1 MLILNSVRGFDAQL
15 LGQGHLIL
23 VIIYS
28 KFISFSWGEKN
39 RKEMNDLERF
49 LNTNYFKQWSCSLD
63 QKRIDMFSIW
73 VEVKLV

>member
-23 VIIYS
+23 VNIYS

-49 LNTNYFKQWSCSLD
+49 LIQTLNNGVVHWT
-63 QKRIDMFSIW
+63 KR
-73 VEVKLV
+73 E